1 MGEGKSAN
9 SLWNATPT
17 PQHTYIAVSC
27 GMENQLFLL
36 PFEHYQSCVAL
47 QTFLWPICL
56 SAGIQSVFN
65 GLIVFLQLL
74 FLRKEYAEWA
84 EKELR

>member
-17 PQHTYIAVSC
+17 TPNVYC
-27 GMENQLFLL
+27 GQLWYGKPTIFVREAMTGKRRGGFS
-36 PFEHYQSCVAL
+36 FEHYQSCVAQ

-56 SAGIQSVFN
+56 SGGIQSVFN
-65 GLIVFLQLL
+65 GLIVF
-74 FLRKEYAEWA
+74 FAA
-84 EKELR
+84 IVF